1 MMSSLIRRYLSMAI
15 LISGVVLLFSSCAT
29 VPTEPLAQ
37 GELRLLSIQV
47 LGGESIRANI
57 SYAVKIIFEADG
69 KPEIKKA
76 CFYWSGDGPY
86 CFRVTDVDFGP
97 PGTFRVWLRTDY
109 SGFYKLECYVEY
121 VRAGKSR
128 STNII
133 SSQITIR

>member
-1 MMSSLIRRYLSMAI
+1 MAI
-15 LISGVVLLFSSCAT
+15 LISGAVLLFSSCAT

-37 GELRLLSIQV
+37 GELRLLRIQV
-47 LGGESIRANI
+47 LGGEPILSNLT
-57 SYAVKIIFEADG
+57 YAVKVFFEADG

-97 PGTFRVWLRTDY
+97 PGTFRVWLRTNH
-109 SGFYKLECYVEY
+109 SGFCKLECYVEY
-121 VRAGKSR
+121 VRDGKSR
-128 STNII
+128 STNIV